1 MTAKTLGV
9 RPATMSHLEQ
19 GRSLPTLP
27 MIMALCQ
34 HYDVTPNY
42 LLDDS
47 RPIEPHQCDIW
58 SQRDIVY
65 SQGDW
70 VEVPENAVV
79 KTANGSWLCPLLP
92 GASRF
97 TSAQQAQRLL
107 CVTRGEADKLA
118 QSLAAG
124 AEAQDRELERQLEA
138 ELLAQRKPRGG
149 RRSGSDP
156 VGPESAVT
164 GG

>member
-1 MTAKTLGV
+1 M
-9 RPATMSHLEQ
+9 
-19 GRSLPTLP
+19 PTLP

-47 RPIEPHQCDIW
+47 RPIEPQQCDIW
-58 SQRDIVY
+58 SQRNIVY

-70 VEVPENAVV
+70 VEVPESAVV
-79 KTANGSWLCPLLP
+79 KTVNGSWLCPLIP
-92 GASRF
+92 GARRF

-107 CVTRGEADKLA
+107 CTTRAEADKLA
-118 QSLAAG
+118 QSLAA
-124 AEAQDRELERQLEA
+124 AEEAQDLELERQLEA
-138 ELLAQRKPRGG
+138 ELLGQRKPRSG
-149 RRSGSDP
+149 RRSSGE
-156 VGPESAVT
+156 VAGPDSAVT